1 MPIYEYRCLDCGK
14 RSSILQLSFS
24 PSPPPLCAHCQSPT
38 LERLLSR
45 FASPKSDEARMASLA
60 DDDALAGLDEQDPAS
75 MERLMK
81 RMGDEMGED
90 LSGEMAQGLDSQDES
105 GSGLDESDSL

>member
-1 MPIYEYRCLDCGK
+1 ME
-14 RSSILQLSFS
+14 
-24 PSPPPLCAHCQSPT
+24 
-38 LERLLSR
+38 
-45 FASPKSDEARMASLA
+45 SLA

-90 LSGEMAQGLDSQDES
+90 FGDEMTQAFESEGESGHAMDES
-105 GSGLDESDSL
+105 GSV

>member
-1 MPIYEYRCLDCGK
+1 VPIYEYRCLDCHK
-14 RSSILQLSFS
+14 RSSLLLLSRVTAAS
-24 PSPPPLCAHCQSPT
+24 PLCTHCQSDR

-45 FASPKSDEARMASLA
+45 FAAPKSEEARMEALA

-81 RMGDEMGED
+81 HMGNAMGED
-90 LSGEMAQGLDSQDES
+90 LGDQMAETIDSSEENQSE
-105 GSGLDESDSL
+105 LDESDGV

>member
-1 MPIYEYRCLDCGK
+1 M
-14 RSSILQLSFS
+14 
-24 PSPPPLCAHCQSPT
+24 T
-38 LERLLSR
+38 
-45 FASPKSDEARMASLA
+45 SLA

-90 LSGEMAQGLDSQDES
+90 FSGEMSQGLDSQDES
-105 GSGLDESDSL
+105 GAGLDESDSL

>member
-1 MPIYEYRCLDCGK
+1 
-14 RSSILQLSFS
+14 
-24 PSPPPLCAHCQSPT
+24 
-38 LERLLSR
+38 
-45 FASPKSDEARMASLA
+45 MASLA

-90 LSGEMAQGLDSQDES
+90 VSGEMARP
-105 GSGLDESDSL
+105 

>member
-1 MPIYEYRCLDCGK
+1 MPIYEYRCLDCK
-14 RSSILQLSFS
+14 QRSSILLLSRS
-24 PSPPPLCAHCQSPT
+24 PSSPPLCTHCRSGR

-45 FASPKSDEARMASLA
+45 FSAPKSEEARIASLA
-60 DDDALAGLDEQDPAS
+60 DDDTLSGLDDTDPAS

-90 LSGEMAQGLDSQDES
+90 VSDEMSQALDSPEET
-105 GSGLDESDSL
+105 GSGVDDSDVY

>member
-1 MPIYEYRCLDCGK
+1 
-14 RSSILQLSFS
+14 
-24 PSPPPLCAHCQSPT
+24 
-38 LERLLSR
+38 
-45 FASPKSDEARMASLA
+45 MASLA

-90 LSGEMAQGLDSQDES
+90 FSGEMSQGLDYQDES
-105 GSGLDESDSL
+105 GAGLDESDSL

>member
-1 MPIYEYRCLDCGK
+1 ME
-14 RSSILQLSFS
+14 
-24 PSPPPLCAHCQSPT
+24 
-38 LERLLSR
+38 
-45 FASPKSDEARMASLA
+45 SLA

-90 LSGEMAQGLDSQDES
+90 FGEDMAQAIDSPGENS
-105 GSGLDESDSL
+105 SAVDESDIV

>member
-1 MPIYEYRCLDCGK
+1 MCTHC
-14 RSSILQLSFS
+14 RS
-24 PSPPPLCAHCQSPT
+24 AR

-45 FASPKSDEARMASLA
+45 FSAPKSEEARIASLA
-60 DDDALAGLDEQDPAS
+60 DDDTLASLDDQDPAG

-90 LSGEMAQGLDSQDES
+90 VSEEMSQAIDSPDEA
-105 GSGLDESDSL
+105 GTGMDDSDVY

>member
-1 MPIYEYRCLDCGK
+1 ME
-14 RSSILQLSFS
+14 
-24 PSPPPLCAHCQSPT
+24 
-38 LERLLSR
+38 
-45 FASPKSDEARMASLA
+45 SLA

-90 LSGEMAQGLDSQDES
+90 FGDEMTQALESEGES
-105 GSGLDESDSL
+105 GHAMDEPDSV